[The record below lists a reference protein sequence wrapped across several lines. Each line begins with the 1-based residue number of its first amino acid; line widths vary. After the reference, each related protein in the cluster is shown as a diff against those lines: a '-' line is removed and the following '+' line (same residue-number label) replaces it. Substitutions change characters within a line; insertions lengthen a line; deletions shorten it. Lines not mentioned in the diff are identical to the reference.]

1 MTPANLAGKN
11 ARTIYA
17 QKTVDGRGA
26 PRQMDDTSKVEGFL
40 IDNGNGT
47 YSKYS
52 PDGALLDTFNP
63 NSGFMG
69 GLTQNLGAIAD
80 DRSGIIGKFILPALA
95 MGYGANMVNGGL
107 GTVGAAETAAAVEP
121 ASAGATNLFAGA
133 GNASG
138 LLPAGEVLSAG
149 AASTGAAGLTAAETA
164 MLSNAP
170 KAATTFGGGLL
181 DALGSKTGVTLAG
194 GLLGALAGKDTQTT
208 QSSSKDPWGPAQP
221 YLLDNLKTN
230 AAMQQHYQA
239 NPFSQ
244 EQMAAYQ
251 GVMNAN
257 ANGQANAPVMSGI
270 ANNFMQSNRGRMAQ
284 MPSFTQGTQAA
295 PINWDAY
302 KNIGLLKG

>member
-26 PRQMDDTSKVEGFL
+26 PRQVDDTSKVQGFMV
-40 IDNGNGT
+40 DNGDGT
-47 YSKYS
+47 YSNYL
-52 PDGALLDTFNP
+52 PDGTLEKTYKP
-63 NSGFMG
+63 NNGFMG
-69 GLTQNLGAIAD
+69 GLTQNLESVAND
-80 DRSGIIGKFILPALA
+80 TSGVIGKFIIPALA
-95 MGYGANMVNGGL
+95 MGYGADMINGGF
-107 GTVGAAETAAAVEP
+107 GGAGSSIAEQAAAVGET
-121 ASAGATNLFAGA
+121 AGGSGGLIGAESMAVPELAAPSYGLSGGTATF
-133 GNASG
+133 
-138 LLPAGEVLSAG
+138 G
-149 AASTGAAGLTAAETA
+149 AANPAATVAA
-164 MLSNAP
+164 MNAP
-170 KAATTFGGGLL
+170 AAATGFGGLL
-181 DALGSKTGVTLAG
+181 TGNAAAGVLAAG

-257 ANGQANAPVMSGI
+257 ANGMANAPVMSGI
-270 ANNFMQSNRGRMAQ
+270 ANNFMQSNRGRMAA
-284 MPSFTQGTQAA
+284 MPQFTQGTQAA